1 MKAIYK
7 RELRS
12 HLTGMT
18 GAITAA
24 FLLLMTGIYVAV
36 YNLRGGYPTFAV
48 ALAGNFILSANF
60 VYVLVIPV
68 LTMRSVAEERHAKTD
83 QLLYAL
89 PLPLWKIVVAKYL
102 AAVTVLAVPCAVMA
116 FYPLLLGK
124 FGTVNYASDYGAL
137 LAFFLLGA
145 ALCAVG
151 IFVSSLTES
160 QVIAAVV
167 TLGIFLLLYF
177 MPLFAPMIPDS
188 AAASFVICLLLAV
201 LLAVIMRIMTK
212 NTAAAVSV
220 GVLVAAAEA
229 LVYAA
234 KPDLYRNAVPKALSG
249 IALFDRLTPFSSGL
263 FDLTAVVFYLTCAV
277 LFVWLTVQSMEKR
290 RWM

>member
-1 MKAIYK
+1 MNAIYK

-12 HLTGMT
+12 YFTGMT
-18 GAITAA
+18 GAITVA
-24 FLLLMTGIYVAV
+24 FLLLMTGIYCSV
-36 YNLRGGYPTFAV
+36 YNLRAGYPTFAV
-48 ALAGNFILSANF
+48 TLSGNFILSVNF

-89 PLPLWKIVVAKYL
+89 PLPLWKIVLAKYL
-102 AAVTVLAVPCAVMA
+102 AAVTVLAVPCGVMC

-124 FGTVNYASDYGAL
+124 FGNVNYAADYGAI

-145 ALCAVG
+145 ALCAIG
-151 IFVSSLTES
+151 IFISSLTES

-167 TLGIFLLLYF
+167 TLGVFLLLYF
-177 MPLFAPMIPDS
+177 MPLFAPLIPDS
-188 AAASFVICLLLAV
+188 AAASFVICLLLA
-201 LLAVIMRIMTK
+201 AVVGVIVKVMTK
-212 NTAAAVSV
+212 NTAVAVSAAV
-220 GVLVAAAEA
+220 LIAAAEA

-234 KPDLYRNAVPKALSG
+234 KSDLYANAVPRALSG
-249 IALFDRLTPFSSGL
+249 LAIFDRLTPFSSGL

-277 LFVWLTVQSMEKR
+277 LFVWLTVQSMEKK

>member
-1 MKAIYK
+1 
-7 RELRS
+7 
-12 HLTGMT
+12 
-18 GAITAA
+18 
-24 FLLLMTGIYVAV
+24 
-36 YNLRGGYPTFAV
+36 
-48 ALAGNFILSANF
+48 
-60 VYVLVIPV
+60 
-68 LTMRSVAEERHAKTD
+68 
-83 QLLYAL
+83 
-89 PLPLWKIVVAKYL
+89 
-102 AAVTVLAVPCAVMA
+102 MA

-201 LLAVIMRIMTK
+201 VAAVIMRIMTK